1 MATSSFY
8 VHGPQDDRPI
18 TAKSMNCAVEWLVK
32 VIGAEL
38 SEECMF
44 ASPRGQ
50 IHLVFD
56 AELATRDANIRNVYA
71 LMDLTKAELEKKFK
85 NFSFTLL
92 EDKIYGLTSIAHDFH
107 AYVSDNNMAAT
118 FINCEDEL
126 EIPTRVIPQ
135 DLLEYENL

>member
-1 MATSSFY
+1 MANSSFY
-8 VHGPQDDRPI
+8 VHGPHDNRPI
-18 TAKSMNCAVEWLVK
+18 TAKSMDYAVAWLVK

-38 SEECMF
+38 SEEYILV
-44 ASPRGQ
+44 RQ

-71 LMDLTKAELEKKFK
+71 LMDLTKAELEKTFK
-85 NFSFTLL
+85 NLSFTLL

-118 FINCEDEL
+118 FINYGDGL

-135 DLLEYENL
+135 DLLEYETP